1 MENPKPPEP
10 RTRRACKD
18 KAEAEKLE
26 EQRILDEFPWVLMV
40 GRNEEPRQRKVDKVN
55 CERRRELDAI
65 ERRLDAIERGEAII
79 KKEVVDEE
87 EREAGREQE
96 LNNNTQV
103 QSNEVG
109 VGQGDVDVK
118 EEVVEEREQEL
129 NNNIQVQSNEV
140 GAGEGDI
147 DVKEEVVEGEEEV
160 EANLN
165 GNRGE

>member
-65 ERRLDAIERGEAII
+65 ERRLDAIEKGEAVI

-118 EEVVEEREQEL
+118 EEVVE
-129 NNNIQVQSNEV
+129 
-140 GAGEGDI
+140 
-147 DVKEEVVEGEEEV
+147 GEEEG
-160 EANLN
+160 EANPAKPQ
-165 GNRGE
+165 GHKDRDIKTQGGFHPPSC

>member
-26 EQRILDEFPWVLMV
+26 EQRILDEFPYVLMV
-40 GRNEEPRQRKVDKVN
+40 GRNEEIRQRKVDKVN
-55 CERRRELDAI
+55 DERRRELDAI

-87 EREAGREQE
+87 ERE
-96 LNNNTQV
+96 
-103 QSNEVG
+103 
-109 VGQGDVDVK
+109 
-118 EEVVEEREQEL
+118 QEL

-140 GAGEGDI
+140 GALEGD
-147 DVKEEVVEGEEEV
+147 
-160 EANLN
+160 A
-165 GNRGE
+165 RPQC